1 MPTRH
6 EAAKYERERMMKT
19 RNGNENFFQAG
30 VTGGAMAGTTLAD
43 GGHRWKGKE
52 KKREKEHFQKN
63 IFCLLFYIIHFI
75 PLFTSPKI
83 KKRILLENLSRQT
96 AFNLKR
102 RREGFCL

>member
-52 KKREKEHFQKN
+52 KKREKRTFSKKHFLPPFLYHSLHPSFHK
-63 IFCLLFYIIHFI
+63 
-75 PLFTSPKI
+75 PKD
-83 KKRILLENLSRQT
+83 KEENLTGELEQ
-96 AFNLKR
+96 AD
-102 RREGFCL
+102 CI